1 MQNPEP
7 SKSRGHQVERADQG
21 EKLAPGLY
29 FVATPLGN
37 ARDIT
42 LRALDILNGAEVLAA
57 EDTRRLRQL
66 MDIHGVALAGRRI
79 LAYHDHNGAA
89 VRPGLLAALAEGKSV
104 AYASDAGSP
113 LVADPGFALA
123 RDAIAAGAVVMSI
136 PGPSAV
142 VAALTVAGLPT
153 DRFTFAGFPPSGEA
167 ARKSFFETL
176 ASSPGT
182 LVIYESPKKIA
193 ASLAAA
199 AKTLGEDRPAVL
211 ARELTK
217 KFEEVR
223 RGTLADLIKGVA
235 NDPPRGE
242 IVLCIGEGAHVVDQQ
257 ALEAALKTAMKDMRL
272 KDAAREVADAFGVSK
287 REVYQLGLSFPNL

>member
-1 MQNPEP
+1 M
-7 SKSRGHQVERADQG
+7 ERADQG

-29 FVATPLGN
+29 FVATPIGN

-42 LRALDILNGAEVLAA
+42 LRALDILAQAEVLAA

-66 MDIHGVALAGRRI
+66 MDIHGVPLAGRRI
-79 LAYHDHNGAA
+79 LAYHDHNGPAA
-89 VRPGLLAALAEGKSV
+89 RPGLLAALAEGKSV

-123 RDAIAAGAVVMSI
+123 REAIAAGGEVLAI

-153 DRFTFAGFPPSGEA
+153 DRFTFAGFPPSGTT
-167 ARKSFFETL
+167 ARTTFFATL
-176 ASSPGT
+176 GATPGT
-182 LVIYESPKKIA
+182 LVVYESPKKIA

-199 AKTLGEDRPAVL
+199 AQALGDDRPAVL

-217 KFEEVR
+217 KFEDVR
-223 RGTLADLIKGVA
+223 RGTLASLIDSVA
-235 NDPPRGE
+235 KDPPRGE
-242 IVLCIGEGAHVVDQQ
+242 IVLCIGEGEKTVDPQ
-257 ALEAALKTAMKDMRL
+257 AVEAALRKAMQDMRL
-272 KDAAREVADAFGVSK
+272 KDAAREVADTFGVSR
-287 REVYQLGLSFPNL
+287 REIYQLGLSFQDF